1 MKKLVLC
8 AIALM
13 GVLSASAQNRLERVE
28 YQESSARN
36 IEPQQSVMIAP
47 LIADLQILSGKI
59 SYTEVEAFKNYEVT
73 PAIVQYIPD
82 FKKVALSRAARK
94 YEADVIVGATVDVV
108 TNSLGRIEITI
119 SGYPARYTNFRNATA
134 QDVSLVGAAKV
145 VCDDNVGIL
154 NSAESRTDI
163 TIQK

>member
-1 MKKLVLC
+1 M
-8 AIALM
+8 
-13 GVLSASAQNRLERVE
+13 
-28 YQESSARN
+28 
-36 IEPQQSVMIAP
+36 
-47 LIADLQILSGKI
+47 
-59 SYTEVEAFKNYEVT
+59 
-73 PAIVQYIPD
+73 QYIPD

>member
-1 MKKLVLC
+1 MLALLSVLC
-8 AIALM
+8 A
-13 GVLSASAQNRLERVE
+13 SAQSRLERVE

-36 IEPQQSVMIAP
+36 IEPQQSVMVAP
-47 LIADLQILSGKI
+47 LIADLEIISSKI
-59 SYTEVEAFKNYEVT
+59 FHTEVEAFKNYEVT
-73 PAIVQYIPD
+73 PAIVQFIPD

-94 YEADVIVGATVDVV
+94 YDADVIVGATVDVI
-108 TNSLGRIEITI
+108 TNPSGRIEITI

-145 VCDDNVGIL
+145 VCDENVGIL
-154 NSAESRTDI
+154 NSPDSRTDI